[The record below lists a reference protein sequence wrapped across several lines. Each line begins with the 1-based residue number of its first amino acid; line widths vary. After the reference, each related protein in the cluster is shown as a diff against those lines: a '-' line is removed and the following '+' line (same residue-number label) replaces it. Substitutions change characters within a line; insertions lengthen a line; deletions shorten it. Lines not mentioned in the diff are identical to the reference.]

1 MNCYT
6 HGRSPAVGLCVVC
19 QKAVCRECVGSAAPR
34 VVCRTCL
41 QQRSIFGY
49 EYRSRMSIGG
59 WPLVHICTGI
69 DPATMRPRIA
79 RGVVAIGNLAI
90 GGLAIAGLSFG
101 LVTFGGASF
110 GLLFALGGMSIGLG
124 LSLGG
129 VAIGSIAI
137 GGIAVGLMY
146 ALGGLPFGPAVIGPR
161 ECDPAA
167 LEFFKQWFGSVVPP
181 RCR

>member
-6 HGRSPAVGLCVVC
+6 HSRSPAVGLCVVC

-41 QQRSIFGY
+41 QQRSVFGY

-79 RGVVAIGNLAI
+79 RGVVAIGNVAI

-137 GGIAVGLMY
+137 GGVAVGLMY

-167 LEFFKQWFGSVVPP
+167 FEFFKQWFGSVVPP